1 MNFHSIKTKVLGA
14 LAIVVLLV
22 TAAAFTGTP
31 VNAQGRHFHHSVVV
45 VRRPFF
51 FGGPYYPYY
60 WGGYYVDPVTS
71 QREAG
76 YQDGFSRGKS
86 DAKKGLA
93 DNPASH
99 KHFRNSSSITYRDAF
114 QQGYNDGFAGQ
125 TQKGY

>member
-14 LAIVVLLV
+14 VAIVVLLV
-22 TAAAFTGTP
+22 SAAAFTGTSL
-31 VNAQGRHFHHSVVV
+31 NAQGRHFRSRVVV
-45 VRRPFF
+45 VNRPFF
-51 FGGPYYPYY
+51 WGGYYNPY
-60 WGGYYVDPVTS
+60 WRGYYVDPITS

-99 KHFRNSSSITYRDAF
+99 K
-114 QQGYNDGFAGQ
+114 
-125 TQKGY
+125 